1 MKIRCGSDSFADAS
15 RVSTGELNR
24 FLGELKAARQ
34 PPSKSGRSLNLLY
47 GAQVST
53 RPPRF
58 RFTVNDPGLVTRDYA
73 YWVEN
78 QLRERFNLEGVPVS
92 IDFRKRA

>member
-1 MKIRCGSDSFADAS
+1 M
-15 RVSTGELNR
+15 
-24 FLGELKAARQ
+24 
-34 PPSKSGRSLNLLY
+34 NLLY
-47 GAQVST
+47 GAQVSS